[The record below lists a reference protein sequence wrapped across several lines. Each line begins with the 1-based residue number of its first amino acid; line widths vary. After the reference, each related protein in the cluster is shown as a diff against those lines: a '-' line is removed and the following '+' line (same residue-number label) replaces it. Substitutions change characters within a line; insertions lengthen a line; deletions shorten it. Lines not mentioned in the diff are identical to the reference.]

1 MTLIIFLISTFIAG
15 LVLSVVSKQLP
26 KFDLQEWEASAR
38 ELLKIDGEEL
48 ASTQKKS
55 SYWSWSEFHGELVLS
70 YRQHVMV
77 AIAFCL
83 ACYPSMI
90 FFQDSISMVLFL
102 GIVGCLSLAAIV
114 DFRHKYIPD
123 ISVLVGMGLTF
134 CLWINLQYDLTT
146 FVIGSMV
153 GYAIIALYR
162 IAYLIMK
169 REESIG
175 LGDAKLMA
183 LAGALVG
190 IGSLF
195 YLLLGACIM
204 AILAV
209 LLSRYSEKE
218 IPFGPSIATASL
230 FFFYW
235 SFAS

>member
-1 MTLIIFLISTFIAG
+1 MPLIIFVISTFMAG
-15 LVLSVVSKQLP
+15 LVLSVISKQLP
-26 KFDLQEWEASAR
+26 KFDFQEWEASAR
-38 ELLKIDGEEL
+38 EFLQINEDEQATTLEKPPHL
-48 ASTQKKS
+48 SL
-55 SYWSWSEFHGELVLS
+55 GELKGELTMA

-77 AIAFCL
+77 ATAFCL
-83 ACYPSMI
+83 ACYPALT
-90 FFQDSISMVLFL
+90 FFQDPVSLVLFS
-102 GIVGCLSLAAIV
+102 GIVGCLTLAALV
-114 DFRHKYIPD
+114 DFKYKYIPD
-123 ISVLVGMGLTF
+123 ISVLLGMGLAF

-195 YLLLGACIM
+195 YLLLAACII
-204 AILAV
+204 AISAV

-218 IPFGPSIATASL
+218 IPFGPSIAGATL
-230 FFFYW
+230 FYFYW
-235 SFAS
+235 SFAG